1 LRGVRVVRAAF
12 AGSAAGPEGY
22 PKADLPEVAL
32 AGRSNVGKSTL
43 INALLNRK
51 GLAKTSSTPGKTRLI
66 NFFDVDGRFHLVDL
80 PGYGFARVPRGEKA
94 AWRHRIEGYITG
106 RKPLRLVVL
115 LLDIRH
121 PPADTD
127 RQMVEWLAHHCVPL
141 LLVATKRDKL
151 GRGAAMK
158 AAAALQVELGAP
170 VVAVSARRREGL
182 TTLWRALETALF
194 GTQGDGGVRT
204 G

>member
-1 LRGVRVVRAAF
+1 LRIVRVVRAAF

-106 RKPLRLVVL
+106 RKVLRLVVL

-121 PPADTD
+121 PPTACPG
-127 RQMVEWLAHHCVPL
+127 RA
-141 LLVATKRDKL
+141 AT
-151 GRGAAMK
+151 GAGPRWSGPRASPRSSPSTSTPSCAPCRP
-158 AAAALQVELGAP
+158 AATW
-170 VVAVSARRREGL
+170 SA
-182 TTLWRALETALF
+182 
-194 GTQGDGGVRT
+194 
-204 G
+204 